1 MNHGDGGKGSSRRN
15 EDVSKVKSNWDL
27 IDWSVTTSKKTQEE
41 HKMNEVLNEHD
52 EDYEDNDVDSRAADD
67 YEDCSWCSG
76 SGEGMYDGSNC
87 KHCGGSGVEPYE
99 GVDDDYV

>member
-1 MNHGDGGKGSSRRN
+1 MNHGDGGKGSGRRN

-27 IDWSVTTSKKTQEE
+27 IDWSKKAVAVKAQEE
-41 HKMNEVLNEHD
+41 PKMNEYDD
-52 EDYEDNDVDSRAADD
+52 EDIEDNERSEDADD

-99 GVDDDYV
+99 GMDDDYV

>member
-1 MNHGDGGKGSSRRN
+1 MSTHGDGGKGSGRRN

-41 HKMNEVLNEHD
+41 HKMNEYDD
-52 EDYEDNDVDSRAADD
+52 EDIEDNKRSEDADD

-99 GVDDDYV
+99 RVDDDYV

>member
-1 MNHGDGGKGSSRRN
+1 MAHEAGKGSGRRN

-27 IDWSVTTSKKTQEE
+27 IDWSKKAQEE
-41 HKMNEVLNEHD
+41 PKMNEYDD
-52 EDYEDNDVDSRAADD
+52 EDIEDNERSEDADD

-99 GVDDDYV
+99 GVNDDYV

>member
-1 MNHGDGGKGSSRRN
+1 MNHGDGGKGSGRRN

-27 IDWSVTTSKKTQEE
+27 IDWSVTTSKKEE
-41 HKMNEVLNEHD
+41 PKMNEYDD
-52 EDYEDNDVDSRAADD
+52 EDIEDNERSEDADD